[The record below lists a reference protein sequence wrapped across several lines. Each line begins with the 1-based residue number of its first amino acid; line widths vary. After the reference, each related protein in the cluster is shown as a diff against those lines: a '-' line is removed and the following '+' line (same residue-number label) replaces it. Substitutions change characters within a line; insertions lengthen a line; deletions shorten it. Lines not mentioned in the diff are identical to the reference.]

1 MDLMRVM
8 AGEAVMVGT
17 AVKGN
22 RSISRSSVTAL
33 IGGQPGAPCGTAGSR
48 LVVATS
54 WNHRELRLG
63 MRLWV
68 A

>member
-22 RSISRSSVTAL
+22 PSISRSSVTAP
-33 IGGQPGAPCGTAGSR
+33 IVG
-48 LVVATS
+48 
-54 WNHRELRLG
+54 
-63 MRLWV
+63 
-68 A
+68 